1 MTLPDIATARLPATY
16 ENAKQALAN
25 CASLDECQQW
35 ADKAA
40 ALASYAKQADD
51 TELEDMSKRIR
62 ARAIRRAGELLKQV
76 EPGHGQNNQYVQM
89 KGDAGDTFHQ
99 TRTDLAQSAGMSV
112 RQQLNAIRV
121 ARVPQEQFDAAVD
134 GAQPATITKLAS
146 MGTQRK
152 PIVDLKGRDPNEF
165 NLAMHFVGWLEHICR
180 EAKTQD
186 IDGALPVL
194 NADERA
200 RVRRAISE
208 IDALT
213 DRIITRI

>member
-1 MTLPDIATARLPATY
+1 MTLPDIATARLPQTY
-16 ENAKQALAN
+16 EQAKVALAN
-25 CASLDECQQW
+25 CASIDECQQW

-76 EPGHGQNNQYVQM
+76 EPN
-89 KGDAGDTFHQ
+89 AGGRPAKTSVATDTSF

-121 ARVPQEQFDAAVD
+121 ARVPQDQFDAAIES
-134 GAQPATITKLAS
+134 GKPATITKLAA
-146 MGTQRK
+146 MGTQRA
-152 PIVDLKGRDPNEF
+152 PLVDLKGRDPREF
-165 NLAMHFVGWLEHICR
+165 SRAMNFVGWLEHFCR
-180 EAKTQD
+180 EAKTQNFD
-186 IDGALPVL
+186 AILPIL
-194 NADERA
+194 DEQERA
-200 RVRRAISE
+200 TVRRCVAE